1 MANRIK
7 GITVEIGGDT
17 TKLSKAL
24 EGVNKNIKNTQTQL
38 KDVEKLLKLDPTNTE
53 LLSQKQKLLADAVTA
68 TKEKLETLKTAAE
81 QANQALANGDIS
93 QEQYDALR
101 REIIE
106 TEQELQNLQREAE
119 ASGTALAKLGQAGE
133 MLENAGGKIADV
145 GKTLT
150 THVTVPI
157 AAAGTAAVKTAA
169 DFDAAMS
176 KVAAV
181 SGATGEDL
189 DALRDKAR
197 EMGAKTKFSAS
208 EAADAMNYMA
218 MAGWKTGD
226 MLEGI
231 EGIMNLA
238 AASGEDLATTSDIV
252 TDALTAFG
260 MSADDSSHFA
270 DVLAAASSNANTNVS
285 MMGETFKYCAPVAGA
300 LGFSCEDTAQA
311 IGLMANSGI
320 KSTQAGTALRT
331 IMNTLAGD
339 VKICGDS
346 IGEVEIATTNADG
359 SMRDL
364 NDILADCRSAFSQ
377 LSESEQASA
386 AQALVGK
393 NAMSG
398 FLALMNAAP
407 SDIQKLEGAISTCS
421 DEIDGYNGVTAKM
434 AAVMQDNLG
443 GQLTILKSQLQELA
457 ISFGE
462 ILMPAI
468 RSIVSRIQ
476 GLIDKF
482 NALSPATKETIVKV
496 ALVAAALG
504 PLLVVVGKTMVGVGK
519 LMQFIS
525 NLPTIIAGAK
535 AAFSSFGAVIGGI
548 SAPVVAVI
556 AVVAALVAAFVH
568 LWKTNDEFRAKITAI
583 WEQIKSI
590 FSGFCQGIVDR
601 INALGFDF
609 KNITEVIKAV
619 WDGLCKFLKPIF
631 EGQFQQIAN
640 IFKAVT
646 NIILSILDIFVGIFT
661 GDWSRVW
668 GGIKG
673 IFSAVWNF
681 IKDTLKN
688 ALNMIC
694 GIFGTDLGEVKE
706 FWVNVWTSIKNFF
719 VGIWT
724 AIYNSVSEK
733 INLIKTVI
741 TVVWNAIHTAISTVL
756 NAIWNVISTVWQTIY
771 DFISPLLEAFRYL
784 FETIFEAIHV
794 IISRVMD
801 WIHEKITTAWENIKA
816 VVTIVLEAIK
826 SVIETVW
833 NAIHAAITTA
843 MDAISNVIY
852 TVWNEISGFISGV
865 LNAIWSVISS
875 IWESI
880 KNHITN
886 ALNAIH
892 AVVSAVWNAMSGFIS
907 GILNTIFATVANIWN
922 NIKSTII
929 NILNAIKTVVTS
941 IWDSIKTAI
950 SNKIT
955 AIKTTIENGF
965 NAAVNF
971 IKNLASQAF
980 QWGADI
986 INNIVS
992 GIKSKINAV
1001 ADAVKGIAD
1010 KIRSFLHFS
1019 VPDEGPLADFE
1030 SWMPDFMKGL
1040 ADGINANANV
1050 VGDAVNSFAG
1060 GLAEKISSVI
1070 QSALSNVVTSVQ
1082 GFMTQVFDT
1091 VKTVWTN
1098 ANAAIDATMSQISSG
1113 ITSGWK
1119 TIVSTIKPALES
1131 IRNIIMT
1138 TWKAVSSVISAALDG
1153 IKKIVTAVWT
1163 ALKNLIKTG
1172 QLDIKSVVTTTW
1184 ETVSG
1189 VVRTAVNAIKSVV
1202 QAVWDAMP
1210 DTVRSAMNRVKDA
1223 VLSIWDGIKNG
1234 IGDRLGGVR
1243 DAVVNAMNAV
1253 YNAVMDKV
1261 NSSWSWGRDLMQNLI
1276 NGITYMLGSLINTV
1290 ADVARSIW
1298 EYLHF
1303 SVPEK
1308 GALTDVEE
1316 WMPDFMKGLAKGIDK
1331 SKKYV
1336 EAAVS
1341 GVADA
1346 MTLTMQSGLNVD
1358 MDGISGAMMDGSP
1371 AGTVINNYNNDNS
1384 RTVNQTNNSPKSL
1397 SRLEIYR
1404 MTRNALNV

>member
-38 KDVEKLLKLDPTNTE
+38 KDVEKLLKLDPSNTE
-53 LLSQKQKLLADAVTA
+53 LLSQKHKLLADAVTA

-93 QEQYDALR
+93 QEQYDALQ

-119 ASGTALAKLGQAGE
+119 ASSTALAKLGQAGE
-133 MLENAGGKIADV
+133 MLEKAGDKIADV
-145 GKTLT
+145 GTTLT
-150 THVTVPI
+150 AHVTVPI

-169 DFDAAMS
+169 DFDSAMS

-181 SGATGEDL
+181 SGATGDEL

-260 MSADDSSHFA
+260 LTAADSGHFA

-285 MMGETFKYCAPVAGA
+285 MMGETFKYCAPVAGS

-320 KSTQAGTALRT
+320 KSTQAGTSLRS
-331 IMNTLAGD
+331 IMTALAGD
-339 VKICGDS
+339 VKFCGDAF
-346 IGEVEIATTNADG
+346 GEMEIATTNQDG
-359 SMRDL
+359 SMREL
-364 NDILADCRSAFSQ
+364 NDILADCRVAFAQ
-377 LSESEQASA
+377 MSESEQASA

-407 SDIQKLEGAISTCS
+407 GDIDKLQNAIATCS
-421 DEIDGYNGVTAKM
+421 DEVDGYNGVTEKM

-482 NALSPATKETIVKV
+482 NALSPATKETIVKI

-519 LMQFIS
+519 LMKFVS

-535 AAFSSFGAVIGGI
+535 AAFTSFGAVIGGI

-568 LWKTNDEFRAKITAI
+568 LWRTNEDFRNKITAI

-619 WDGLCKFLKPIF
+619 WDGLCKFLKPVF

-640 IFKAVT
+640 TFKAVT
-646 NIILSILDIFVGIFT
+646 DIILSILDIFVGIFT

-668 GGIKG
+668 DGIKG
-673 IFSAVWNF
+673 IFAAVWNF

-719 VGIWT
+719 VNIWNGIKNFVSTVLNAIKNFFTTIWTGIKNFFVGIWT
-724 AIYNSVSEK
+724 AIYNDVSAK
-733 INLIKTVI
+733 INLIKTII

-756 NAIWNVISTVWQTIY
+756 NAIWSVITTVWQTIY

-833 NAIHAAITTA
+833 NAIHTAITTA
-843 MDAISNVIY
+843 MDAISNVIS
-852 TVWNEISGFISGV
+852 TVWNAISGV
-865 LNAIWSVISS
+865 VNTIWSVISS
-875 IWESI
+875 IWNSI
-880 KNHITN
+880 KDHITN
-886 ALNAIH
+886 TLNAIH
-892 AVVSAVWNAMSGFIS
+892 AVVSAVWNAISGFIS
-907 GILNTIFATVANIWN
+907 GVLNTISSVVSSIWNGIKNTVTNILNTIKTTVSN
-922 NIKSTII
+922 
-929 NILNAIKTVVTS
+929 
-941 IWDSIKTAI
+941 IWDSVKNAVTQ
-950 SNKIT
+950 KIT
-955 AIKTTIENGF
+955 AIKDTIVNGF

-971 IKNLASQAF
+971 IKNLGSQAV

-1030 SWMPDFMKGL
+1030 SWMPDFM
-1040 ADGINANANV
+1040 
-1050 VGDAVNSFAG
+1050 
-1060 GLAEKISSVI
+1060 
-1070 QSALSNVVTSVQ
+1070 Q
-1082 GFMTQVFDT
+1082 
-1091 VKTVWTN
+1091 
-1098 ANAAIDATMSQISSG
+1098 
-1113 ITSGWK
+1113 
-1119 TIVSTIKPALES
+1119 
-1131 IRNIIMT
+1131 
-1138 TWKAVSSVISAALDG
+1138 
-1153 IKKIVTAVWT
+1153 
-1163 ALKNLIKTG
+1163 
-1172 QLDIKSVVTTTW
+1172 
-1184 ETVSG
+1184 
-1189 VVRTAVNAIKSVV
+1189 
-1202 QAVWDAMP
+1202 
-1210 DTVRSAMNRVKDA
+1210 
-1223 VLSIWDGIKNG
+1223 
-1234 IGDRLGGVR
+1234 
-1243 DAVVNAMNAV
+1243 
-1253 YNAVMDKV
+1253 
-1261 NSSWSWGRDLMQNLI
+1261 
-1276 NGITYMLGSLINTV
+1276 
-1290 ADVARSIW
+1290 
-1298 EYLHF
+1298 
-1303 SVPEK
+1303 
-1308 GALTDVEE
+1308 
-1316 WMPDFMKGLAKGIDK
+1316 GLAKGIDK

-1358 MDGISGAMMDGSP
+1358 MSGRGAPAGDYGAMMNGG
-1371 AGTVINNYNNDNS
+1371 ARATVINNYNNDNS

>member
-38 KDVEKLLKLDPTNTE
+38 KDVQKLLKLDPTNTE
-53 LLSQKQKLLADAVTA
+53 LLSQKHKLLADAVTA

-93 QEQYDALR
+93 QEQYDALQ

-119 ASGTALAKLGQAGE
+119 ASSTALAKLGQAGE
-133 MLENAGGKIADV
+133 MLEKAGDKIADV
-145 GKTLT
+145 GTTLT
-150 THVTVPI
+150 THVTVPVM
-157 AAAGTAAVKTAA
+157 AAGTAAVKTAA
-169 DFDAAMS
+169 DFDSAMS

-181 SGATGEDL
+181 SGATGDEL

-260 MSADDSSHFA
+260 LSAADSGHFA

-285 MMGETFKYCAPVAGA
+285 MMGETFKYCAPVAGS

-320 KSTQAGTALRT
+320 KSTQAGTSLRS
-331 IMNTLAGD
+331 IMTALAGD
-339 VKICGDS
+339 VKFCGDAF
-346 IGEVEIATTNADG
+346 GEMEIATTNQDG
-359 SMRDL
+359 SMREL
-364 NDILADCRSAFSQ
+364 NDILADCRVAFAQ
-377 LSESEQASA
+377 MSESEQASA

-393 NAMSG
+393 NAMSV

-421 DEIDGYNGVTAKM
+421 DEIDGYNGVTEKM

-443 GQLTILKSQLQELA
+443 GRLTILKSQLQELA

-482 NALSPATKETIVKV
+482 NALSPATKETIVKI

-519 LMQFIS
+519 LMQLVA
-525 NLPTIIAGAK
+525 NLPTIIASAK
-535 AAFSSFGAVIGGI
+535 AAFTSFGAAIGGI

-568 LWKTNDEFRAKITAI
+568 LWRTNEDFRNKITAI

-590 FSGFCQGIVDR
+590 FNNFCQGIVDR

-609 KNITEVIKAV
+609 KNISEVIKAV

-646 NIILSILDIFVGIFT
+646 DIILSVLDIFVGIFT

-668 GGIKG
+668 DGIKG

-719 VGIWT
+719 VNIWNSITGFISGVLNGIKTFFETIWNGIKGFFVSIWT
-724 AIYNSVSEK
+724 AIYNDVTAK

-741 TVVWNAIHTAISTVL
+741 ETVWNAVSGFISTVL
-756 NAIWNVISTVWQTIY
+756 NAIW
-771 DFISPLLEAFRYL
+771 
-784 FETIFEAIHV
+784 
-794 IISRVMD
+794 
-801 WIHEKITTAWENIKA
+801 
-816 VVTIVLEAIK
+816 
-826 SVIETVW
+826 SVI
-833 NAIHAAITTA
+833 
-843 MDAISNVIY
+843 
-852 TVWNEISGFISGV
+852 F
-865 LNAIWSVISS
+865 S

-886 ALNAIH
+886 TLNAIH
-892 AVVSAVWNAMSGFIS
+892 VVVSAVWNTISGFVS

-922 NIKSTII
+922 SIKSTIFTV
-929 NILNAIKTVVTS
+929 LNTIKTVVTS

-971 IKNLASQAF
+971 IKNLGSQAA

-986 INNIVS
+986 INNIVR

-1001 ADAVKGIAD
+1001 ADAVKGVAD

-1030 SWMPDFMKGL
+1030 SWMPDFM
-1040 ADGINANANV
+1040 
-1050 VGDAVNSFAG
+1050 
-1060 GLAEKISSVI
+1060 
-1070 QSALSNVVTSVQ
+1070 Q
-1082 GFMTQVFDT
+1082 
-1091 VKTVWTN
+1091 
-1098 ANAAIDATMSQISSG
+1098 
-1113 ITSGWK
+1113 
-1119 TIVSTIKPALES
+1119 
-1131 IRNIIMT
+1131 
-1138 TWKAVSSVISAALDG
+1138 
-1153 IKKIVTAVWT
+1153 
-1163 ALKNLIKTG
+1163 
-1172 QLDIKSVVTTTW
+1172 
-1184 ETVSG
+1184 
-1189 VVRTAVNAIKSVV
+1189 
-1202 QAVWDAMP
+1202 
-1210 DTVRSAMNRVKDA
+1210 
-1223 VLSIWDGIKNG
+1223 
-1234 IGDRLGGVR
+1234 
-1243 DAVVNAMNAV
+1243 
-1253 YNAVMDKV
+1253 
-1261 NSSWSWGRDLMQNLI
+1261 
-1276 NGITYMLGSLINTV
+1276 
-1290 ADVARSIW
+1290 
-1298 EYLHF
+1298 
-1303 SVPEK
+1303 
-1308 GALTDVEE
+1308 
-1316 WMPDFMKGLAKGIDK
+1316 GLAKGIDK

-1341 GVADA
+1341 DVADA

-1358 MDGISGAMMDGSP
+1358 MSGQGAPAGDYGAMMNGG
-1371 AGTVINNYNNDNS
+1371 ARATVINNYNNDNS